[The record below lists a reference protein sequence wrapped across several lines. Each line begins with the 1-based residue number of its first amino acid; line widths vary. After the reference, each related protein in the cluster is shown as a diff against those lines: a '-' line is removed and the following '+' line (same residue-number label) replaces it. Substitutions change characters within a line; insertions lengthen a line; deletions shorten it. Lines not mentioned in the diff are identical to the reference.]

1 MCVIDIFIKYS
12 WVVLLKDKKDVSIVD
27 AFQKIL
33 DNSNRKPN
41 KIGVDKGR
49 EFYNNSFKKWLKDN
63 DTEMYIIHNEGKLV
77 VTERF
82 IRTLKTKIYK
92 YMTLVSKYVYI
103 DKLDDIAGEYNNT
116 YHRTIKMTPVDVED
130 NTYIDF

>member
-41 KIGVDKGR
+41 KIWVDKGS
-49 EFYNNSFKKWLKDN
+49 EFYNSSFKN
-63 DTEMYIIHNEGKLV
+63 G
-77 VTERF
+77 
-82 IRTLKTKIYK
+82 
-92 YMTLVSKYVYI
+92 
-103 DKLDDIAGEYNNT
+103 
-116 YHRTIKMTPVDVED
+116 
-130 NTYIDF
+130 